1 MQRSRNLVW
10 LALIAMLLKTA
21 VNIGYL
27 SVLHFKGFVL
37 TMLRSLVRL
46 LERPCSLVCGPIP
59 MATLSGKPRLML
71 CRGLP
76 QSVSCGLPSNASLLM
91 APACSQLF
99 LTFGLLELLL

>member
-1 MQRSRNLVW
+1 MIGVLT
-10 LALIAMLLKTA
+10 AMLLKTA

-59 MATLSGKPRLML
+59 MATLSGKLRLML
-71 CRGLP
+71 CSGLP
-76 QSVSCGLPSNASLLM
+76 QSVSCGLPNNASLPDGSCLF
-91 APACSQLF
+91 PAVPDIF
-99 LTFGLLELLL
+99 ELLELLL